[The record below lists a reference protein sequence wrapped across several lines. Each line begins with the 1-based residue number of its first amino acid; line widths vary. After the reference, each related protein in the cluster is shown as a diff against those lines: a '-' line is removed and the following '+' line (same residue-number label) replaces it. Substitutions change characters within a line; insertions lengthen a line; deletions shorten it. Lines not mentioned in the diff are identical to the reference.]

1 LTGLACSGARA
12 QRPEAS
18 PAAPSRSAVPAAPK
32 APPFINPQGLYLPEQ
47 VPAHAETLKSLG
59 LTIDPKELSDPLS
72 GVLSAIVNLSGCSAS
87 FVSDSGL
94 IATNH
99 HCALAALQH
108 NSTPENDRLKNGH
121 LSRRREHELP
131 SGPSVR
137 VFVTRAFRDV
147 SAAGHAA
154 IVGAKDDLSRAR
166 AFEAFEKATL
176 AECERDRP
184 EIRCELKNSYHGLK
198 LYLVER
204 IELRDVRIVYAPPEG
219 IGDFGGEVDN
229 WRWPRHAG
237 DFAFFRAYTGADGKP
252 ADYAPGNVPYRP
264 AHFLRVTDKPLREGD
279 LVIVAGYPGKTST
292 LALASE
298 IDEII
303 RVTYP
308 RRIAMYQAY
317 IAAIERV
324 AGEDPEVRI
333 KATGFIRRFNNFL
346 TKHRGELEG
355 LTRFR
360 VLEQKRENEA
370 TLRAFVARNDATGE
384 RSLEAFDA
392 LERALSER
400 AERLEADTAL
410 VTEVLQARLLYAAT
424 IIARM
429 AEERQKP
436 EAERA
441 LEYQDRKQR
450 DLRDQLATVDQQYHR
465 RLDQSLLTLALERLL
480 ATEPSQRSKALELL
494 AGAKP
499 STESIHR
506 AVDQLYRTT
515 KLADPKLRLELFDS
529 ATPAT
534 LSRSKDPLIRAA
546 LALLPELHAA
556 EDRRQRL
563 NGAFLAHG
571 PRYAEA
577 LLAKTGGLV
586 APDANGTLRLS
597 YGRVHGPEGGGP
609 AFTRVAEILGKH
621 RGAPPFDAPARLRE
635 AAPSANETAY
645 ASTALGDVPAD
656 FLSDTK
662 ITNGNSGS
670 ATLDAG
676 GKLTGLA
683 FDGTFDSVVSDFVR
697 IDATRS
703 IHVDIRYAL
712 WVLDAVER
720 ADELLTELGVKP
732 SLH

>member
-1 LTGLACSGARA
+1 
-12 QRPEAS
+12 
-18 PAAPSRSAVPAAPK
+18 
-32 APPFINPQGLYLPEQ
+32 LYLPEQ
-47 VPAHAETLKSLG
+47 IPAHAQTLKSLG

-121 LSRRREHELP
+121 LARRREHELP

-154 IVGAKDDLSRAR
+154 MAGVEDDLSRAR

-184 EIRCELKNSYHGLK
+184 EIRCELKTFYHGLK

-219 IGDFGGEVDN
+219 IGDFGGEIDN

-252 ADYAPGNVPYRP
+252 ADYAPGNVRYRP
-264 AHFLRVTDKPLREGD
+264 AHFLRVTDKPLSEGD

-317 IAAIERV
+317 IASIERV
-324 AGEDPEVRI
+324 ASEDPAVRI

-355 LTRFR
+355 FTRFR

-370 TLRAFVARNDATGE
+370 ALRGFVARNDATDATSE
-384 RSLEAFDA
+384 RSLAAFDA
-392 LERALSER
+392 LERSLRER

-424 IIARM
+424 VIARM

-436 EAERA
+436 DAERA

-450 DLRDQLATVDQQYHR
+450 DLRDQLATVDQQYHP
-465 RLDQSLLTLALERLL
+465 RLDETLLALALERLL

-499 STESIHR
+499 STESIRR
-506 AVDQLYRTT
+506 AVDRLYSTT
-515 KLADPKLRLELFDS
+515 KLADPKLRLALFDS

-546 LALLPELHAA
+546 LVLLPELHAA

-597 YGRVHGPEGGGP
+597 YGLVHGPEGGGP

-621 RGAPPFDAPARLRE
+621 RGATPFDAPARLRE
-635 AAPSANETAY
+635 AAPTANKSAY
-645 ASTALGDVPAD
+645 ASSALGDVPVD

-670 ATLDAG
+670 ATLDADG
-676 GKLTGLA
+676 NLTGLA

-720 ADELLTELGVKP
+720 ADELLAELGVKR
-732 SLH
+732 SLR